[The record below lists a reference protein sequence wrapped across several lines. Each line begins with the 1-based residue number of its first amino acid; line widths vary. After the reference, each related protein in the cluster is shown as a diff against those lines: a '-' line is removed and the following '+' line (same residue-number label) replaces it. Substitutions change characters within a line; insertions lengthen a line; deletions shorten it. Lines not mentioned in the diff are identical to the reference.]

1 MVTFP
6 EFPLSA
12 VPEVKQMLPVSPVL
26 EVGVEISTTPPAPT
40 VDAPLEMLSVPPPAV
55 PAPLVIER
63 LPPASSVPAFIEIL
77 PALEDAGAVS
87 PT

>member
-1 MVTFP
+1 MFP

-12 VPEVKQMLPVSPVL
+12 VPEVKQILPVSPVL
-26 EVGVEISTTPPAPT
+26 EVGVKISTAPPAPT
-40 VDAPLEMLSVPPPAV
+40 VDAPLETLSVPPPAV

-63 LPPASSVPAFIEIL
+63 LPPASSVPASIEIL
-77 PALEDAGAVS
+77 PALEDAEAVS

>member
-1 MVTFP
+1 
-6 EFPLSA
+6 
-12 VPEVKQMLPVSPVL
+12 MLPVSPVL
-26 EVGVEISTTPPAPT
+26 EVGVEISTASSSDRRCAAR
-40 VDAPLEMLSVPPPAV
+40 DAKCAASSCA
-55 PAPLVIER
+55 APLVIER